1 MIHLHPQKN
10 RRTYLIAKPPG
21 IVKYFCCITAPREET
36 RKAIRLLVS
45 LFAFDSIPEN
55 PTRIDTEYRD
65 KSANYRHCISIFF
78 NLYKKTLAYA
88 ENFCKNTSLS
98 RVWYLC
104 RGPPVSMLHHP
115 STTSKQEERSCSIL
129 KATMP

>member
-55 PTRIDTEYRD
+55 PTRSDIEFQD
-65 KSANYRHCISIFF
+65 KSANYRHCISTSF
-78 NLYKKTLAYA
+78 NLYKKTLTYA
-88 ENFCKNTSLS
+88 EKLLQKHKSEQSLVS
-98 RVWYLC
+98 LPWSPC
-104 RGPPVSMLHHP
+104 SMLHHP

-129 KATMP
+129 KATTP